1 VTPLAALYEA
11 GRDLLAEV
19 EGWERFWSIKADV
32 PFRVGD
38 VRRLHWYASRPGQL
52 DVLVQVEM
60 VADDP
65 PVVRRGGLAQE
76 RWTKD
81 ET

>member
-11 GRDLLAEV
+11 GRDLLAEQ
-19 EGWERFWSIKADV
+19 EGWGRFWSIKADV

-38 VRRLHWYASRPGQL
+38 VRRIHWYASRPDQP

-60 VADDP
+60 VADEP
-65 PVVRRGGLAQE
+65 APQRVGGLAQE
-76 RWTKD
+76 RWTED